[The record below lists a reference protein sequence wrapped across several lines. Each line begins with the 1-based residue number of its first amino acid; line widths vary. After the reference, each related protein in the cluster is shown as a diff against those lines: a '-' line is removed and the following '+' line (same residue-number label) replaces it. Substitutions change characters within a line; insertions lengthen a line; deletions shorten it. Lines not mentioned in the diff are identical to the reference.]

1 MISVKQ
7 DFPNQISLAE
17 ENWISIANGAAA
29 FGGKFKDKA
38 LQLETKLTKEKDF
51 LFGLTDYK
59 ELTNVVRF
67 KNSKDPNFG
76 FIVNGCKS

>member
-29 FGGKFKDKA
+29 VGGKFKDKA
-38 LQLETKLTKEKDF
+38 LQLETKLTKEMDF
-51 LFGLTDYK
+51 LFGLTD
-59 ELTNVVRF
+59 
-67 KNSKDPNFG
+67 
-76 FIVNGCKS
+76 